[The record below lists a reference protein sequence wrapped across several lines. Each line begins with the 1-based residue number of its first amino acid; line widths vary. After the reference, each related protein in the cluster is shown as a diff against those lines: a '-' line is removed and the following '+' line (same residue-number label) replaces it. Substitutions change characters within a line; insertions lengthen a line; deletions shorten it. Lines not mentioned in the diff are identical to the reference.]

1 MLFTWVAESVFS
13 IMTFWKYKLLFLELS
28 VNKYVN
34 WLVTRLFCFS
44 CKGLALD
51 LEDGNF
57 IKLADNGT
65 VLR

>member
-1 MLFTWVAESVFS
+1 MNIIALELILYVFLCVLGLLFFGLAES
-13 IMTFWKYKLLFLELS
+13 
-28 VNKYVN
+28 VN
-34 WLVTRLFCFS
+34 WLVIRLFYFS

>member
-1 MLFTWVAESVFS
+1 M
-13 IMTFWKYKLLFLELS
+13 
-28 VNKYVN
+28 NR
-34 WLVTRLFCFS
+34 LVIKHFYFS